1 MTNFNQNLYI
11 ASREV
16 LIEHGV
22 PWEKAEAASL
32 VVAKDD
38 GTKPN
43 FGRTAEDQQAVN
55 DILEYLQQEDNE
67 QAHSP

>member
-1 MTNFNQNLYI
+1 MTFNQDLYA
-11 ASREV
+11 ASREA
-16 LIEHGV
+16 LIERGA

-43 FGRTAEDQQAVN
+43 FGRTPQDQQAVD
-55 DILEYLQQEDNE
+55 DILEYLQGEPNAQ
-67 QAHSP
+67 QHSP

>member
-1 MTNFNQNLYI
+1 MTKFNQNLYI

-16 LIEHGV
+16 LIKHGV

-38 GTKPN
+38 GTKDN
-43 FGRTAEDQQAVN
+43 FGRTPQDQQAVD
-55 DILEYLQQEDNE
+55 DILEYLQREDDA
-67 QAHSP
+67 QQPSP